1 MVSDDRGQAR
11 ALEAITAGMLLL
23 ASLAFALQVTAVT
36 PLTGSTSSQH
46 IENQQAKIAE
56 GVLAAE
62 AENGTV
68 VPTLLAWN
76 ESGHFDGAEFGGFHG
91 GGPPTAFGNVL
102 DRTLRER
109 NIAFNVNVFY
119 VTSDGE
125 RNRRPLQL
133 VDLGSPSDH
142 ASTATRSFTLY
153 DDDVLHDIDESTERA
168 EPTDTTLGEEDGN
181 YFAPDIDGDSRLYN
195 VVEVEV
201 VVWRM

>member
-1 MVSDDRGQAR
+1 MVSDRGQAHS
-11 ALEAITAGMLLL
+11 LEAITAGMLLL
-23 ASLAFALQVTAVT
+23 ASLLFALQVTAVT

-46 IENQQAKIAE
+46 IENQQAKLAE
-56 GVLAAE
+56 GLLAAE
-62 AENGTV
+62 AENDTV
-68 VPTLLAWN
+68 VRSLLAWN
-76 ESGHFDGAEFGGFHG
+76 ESGHFEGAEAGGFHG

-102 DRTLRER
+102 DSTLRNR

-125 RNRRPLQL
+125 RSRHPIRL

-153 DDDVLHDIDESTERA
+153 DDDRLRSLNETTESTE
-168 EPTDTTLGEEDGN
+168 PTGTTLADAD
-181 YFAPDIDGDSRLYN
+181 YFAPDADPGSRVYN
-195 VVEVEV
+195 VLEVEV

>member
-1 MVSDDRGQAR
+1 MVTGDDRGQAH

-23 ASLAFALQVTAVT
+23 ASLLFALQVTAVT

-46 IENQQAKIAE
+46 IENQQAKLSE

-62 AENGTV
+62 AENGTI
-68 VPTLLAWN
+68 VPTLLSWN
-76 ESGHFDGAEFGGFHG
+76 ESGHFNEAEPGGFHG

-109 NIAFNVNVFY
+109 NIAFNVNVYFI
-119 VTSDGE
+119 TESGE
-125 RNRRPLQL
+125 RSRHPIRL

-142 ASTATRSFTLY
+142 ASTATRSFTVY
-153 DDDVLHDIDESTERA
+153 DDDVLRETNATTGSTNR
-168 EPTDTTLGEEDGN
+168 TDTTLSEADF
-181 YFAPDIDGDSRLYN
+181 FAPDADDSRVYN
-195 VVEVEV
+195 VLEVEV

>member
-1 MVSDDRGQAR
+1 MVRDDRGQAH

-23 ASLAFALQVTAVT
+23 ASVVFALQVTAVT

-46 IENQQAKIAE
+46 IENQQAKLAE

-62 AENGTV
+62 AENGTI
-68 VPTLLAWN
+68 VPTLLYWN
-76 ESGHFDGAEFGGFHG
+76 ESGRFHG
-91 GGPPTAFGNVL
+91 ADSDGYHSGGPPTAFGNVL
-102 DRTLRER
+102 DQTLRER
-109 NIAFNVNVFY
+109 NIAFDVNVFY
-119 VTSDGE
+119 IRANGE
-125 RNRRPLQL
+125 RERHQM

-153 DDDVLHDIDESTERA
+153 DDDRIRYQNGSVGA
-168 EPTDTTLGEEDGN
+168 TLENASYFVPDVDDG
-181 YFAPDIDGDSRLYN
+181 PLYN